1 MAGTMRKRGKNSYFF
16 EYMCN
21 GERYSQSVKANSPT
35 EASKKL
41 ALFVAEV
48 EKGNYT
54 NNSGLTFT
62 ELSQM
67 FLDKYAKNNLSDTT
81 IINYKYQLNK
91 HILPDIGHYKI
102 NNLKKLYIQ
111 DLANKLCDEY
121 NLSSKTIKNDIKLIS
136 AILEKGIEWELLH
149 SNVAHKVA
157 VPNNKNKPKKEQ
169 EIYNNEEIK
178 LLFDALDKTENPFK
192 IMVYVSFYTGA
203 RRGEVLALR
212 WKDIDFKNNIIHIQ
226 QNKVRTVNGTTF
238 KETKNKRSR
247 EFVAPKVL
255 IEELK
260 KFYSGQNE
268 DDLLFNIYP
277 STYTRQ
283 WTQFVKDNNLKYI
296 TLHNLRHTNGSLL
309 ASKGVDI
316 VTIAKRLGHL
326 PATASAYY
334 LHAVSEEDKKASEKL
349 DKLF

>member
-1 MAGTMRKRGKNSYFF
+1 MRKRGKNSYFL
-16 EYMCN
+16 EYMCD
-21 GERYSQSVKANSPT
+21 GERYSQSVKASSSS

-41 ALFVAEV
+41 AIFVSEV
-48 EKGNYT
+48 EKGKYK
-54 NNSGLTFT
+54 NNSGMTFT

-81 IINYKYQLNK
+81 VINYKYQLNK

-102 NNLKKLYIQ
+102 NSLKKLHIQ
-111 DLANKLCDEY
+111 DLANKECDEY

-136 AILEKGIEWELLH
+136 AILEKGIEWELLN
-149 SNVAHKVA
+149 SNVAHKVSI
-157 VPNNKNKPKKEQ
+157 PNNKNKPKKEQ

-178 LLFDALDKTENPFK
+178 LLFNALNKTENPFK
-192 IMVYVSFYTGA
+192 VMVYVSFYTGA

-226 QNKVRTVNGTTF
+226 QNKVRTVKGTTF
-238 KETKNKRSR
+238 KETKNKHSR

-255 IEELK
+255 MKELK
-260 KFYSGQNE
+260 NFYSNQKE
-268 DDLLFNIYP
+268 DELLFNIYP
-277 STYTRQ
+277 ATYTRQ
-283 WTQFVKDNNLKYI
+283 WTKFVKDNNLKYI
-296 TLHNLRHTNGSLL
+296 TLHDLRHTNGSLL

-334 LHAVSEEDKKASEKL
+334 LHAVSEEDKKASKKL
-349 DKLF
+349 DNLF

>member
-1 MAGTMRKRGKNSYFF
+1 MAGTMRKRGKNSYYF
-16 EYMCN
+16 EYMC
-21 GERYSQSVKANSPT
+21 GGIRYSQSVKAKNDT

-41 ALFVAEV
+41 ALFITEV

-62 ELSQM
+62 ELSQL

-121 NLSSKTIKNDIKLIS
+121 NLSSKTIQNDIKLIS

-157 VPNNKNKPKKEQ
+157 IPNNKNKPKKEQ

-192 IMVYVSFYTGA
+192 VMVYVSFYTGA

-247 EFVAPKVL
+247 EFVAPQVL
-255 IEELK
+255 MK
-260 KFYSGQNE
+260 KLEDFYSGQDKN
-268 DDLLFNIYP
+268 DLLFNIYP

-283 WTQFVKDNNLKYI
+283 WTNFVKDNNLKYI
-296 TLHNLRHTNGSLL
+296 TLHDLRHTNGSLL

-349 DKLF
+349 DNLF

>member
-1 MAGTMRKRGKNSYFF
+1 MAGTLRKRGKNSYYL

-21 GERYSQSVKANSPT
+21 GERYSQSVKANSPS
-35 EASKKL
+35 EAKTKL

-48 EKGNYT
+48 EKGAYISSNI
-54 NNSGLTFT
+54 TFT
-62 ELSQM
+62 ELAQM

-81 IINYKYQLNK
+81 VINYKYQLNK
-91 HILPDIGHYKI
+91 HILSEIGHYKI
-102 NNLKKLYIQ
+102 NALKKLHIQ
-111 DLANKLCDEY
+111 DLANKECEEY
-121 NLSSKTIKNDIKLIS
+121 NLASKTIKNDIKLIS
-136 AILEKGIEWELLH
+136 AILEKGIEWELLQ

-157 VPNNKNKPKKEQ
+157 IPNNKNKPKKEQ

-178 LLFDALDKTENPFK
+178 LLFDALDKEYDPFK
-192 IMVYVSFYTGA
+192 TMVYISFYTGA

-212 WKDIDFKNNIIHIQ
+212 WKDIDFENNIIKIQ

-247 EFVAPKVL
+247 KFVAPEVL
-255 IEELK
+255 MKRLKEFYNNQDEE
-260 KFYSGQNE
+260 E
-268 DDLLFNIYP
+268 LLFNIYP
-277 STYTRQ
+277 STYSRN
-283 WTQFVKDNNLKYI
+283 WSNFVKKNNLKYI
-296 TLHNLRHTNGSLL
+296 TLHDLRHTNGSLL

-334 LHAVSEEDKKASEKL
+334 LHSVSEEDKKASQKL
-349 DKLF
+349 DELF

>member
-1 MAGTMRKRGKNSYFF
+1 MAGTLRRRGKNSYYL

-21 GERYSQSVKANSPT
+21 GERYSQSVKANSPS
-35 EASKKL
+35 EARTKL

-48 EKGNYT
+48 EKGAYISSNI
-54 NNSGLTFT
+54 TFT
-62 ELSQM
+62 ELAQM

-91 HILPDIGHYKI
+91 NILPEIGHYKI
-102 NNLKKLYIQ
+102 NALKKLHIQ
-111 DLANKLCDEY
+111 DLANKECEEY
-121 NLSSKTIKNDIKLIS
+121 NLASKTIKNDIKLIS
-136 AILEKGIEWELLH
+136 AILEKGIEWELLQ

-157 VPNNKNKPKKEQ
+157 IPNNKNKPKKEQ

-178 LLFDALDKTENPFK
+178 LLFDALDKEENPFK
-192 IMVYVSFYTGA
+192 TMVYVSFYTGA

-212 WKDIDFKNNIIHIQ
+212 WKDIDFENNIIKIQ

-238 KETKNKRSR
+238 KDTKNKRSR
-247 EFVAPKVL
+247 EFVAPEVL
-255 IEELK
+255 MKRLKEFYNNQDKEE
-260 KFYSGQNE
+260 
-268 DDLLFNIYP
+268 LLFNIYP
-277 STYTRQ
+277 STYSRN
-283 WTQFVKDNNLKYI
+283 WSKFVKENNLKYI
-296 TLHNLRHTNGSLL
+296 TLHDLRHTNGSLL

-334 LHAVSEEDKKASEKL
+334 LHAVSEEDKKASQKL
-349 DKLF
+349 DELF